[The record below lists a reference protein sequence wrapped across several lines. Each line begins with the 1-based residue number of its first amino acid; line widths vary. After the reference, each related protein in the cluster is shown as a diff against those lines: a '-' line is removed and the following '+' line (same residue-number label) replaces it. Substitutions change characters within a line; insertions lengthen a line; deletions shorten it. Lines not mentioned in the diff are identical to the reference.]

1 MKNPV
6 FPNIL
11 LILMVIMLGSCSV
24 GKYMKAAAKSY
35 DIGEY
40 YQAIEK
46 YRKAYRSPKLS
57 VEKPEIAFR
66 IAESYR
72 RLSEFAKAVVWYK
85 NAIKRNYSEPICML
99 HYAECLKATQK
110 FDDAITWYQTYLG

>member
-1 MKNPV
+1 MKHPV
-6 FPNIL
+6 FPYIL

-35 DIGEY
+35 EIGEHY
-40 YQAIEK
+40 NAIEK

-66 IAESYR
+66 IAESYKKFK
-72 RLSEFAKAVVWYK
+72 RLCKSRSMVQKCHQTEIIRSQSVCF
-85 NAIKRNYSEPICML
+85 IMPI
-99 HYAECLKATQK
+99 A
-110 FDDAITWYQTYLG
+110 